1 VVTGCDQCAAGYR
14 LHLVQRPVGDGG
26 PCLPACTSC
35 AVRWEFS
42 VGSVRV
48 AVVGAG
54 VSGLTTAYELLARG
68 VRDVVVLDARHPGD
82 GSSGLSVGMVET
94 QYIDTPSIAAR
105 AHGRRFYDAIARDH
119 GLTFVRG
126 GYLRMGRDAQDL
138 ADYELSVQRQQDAGV
153 TDAEVL
159 SAAEIARR
167 WPQLVVE
174 DRAGGLFGPSDGY
187 IDGYE
192 FCTLMTGLVR
202 RGGARVLASTAMVGA
217 DPRPTGGWTIRT
229 TREPVEADVVVN
241 AAGPWAGVVGDL
253 LGAPVP
259 LLPQLHGALTVELA
273 EPMAPLLPFVMDYLP
288 GSGRPGVY
296 FRSERPDQLIAGLH
310 VEEAVADAVSPDAP
324 LGRVSEAFI
333 AELTEG
339 LAERLVDTD
348 GFGIGRSWS
357 GLYPMTPDHR
367 PIVGVHPERN
377 DVVCALGGGGNG
389 IQLAPAIGRVA
400 AEALVGAPD
409 QTFGDELGWDP
420 SRLAAQPHD
429 IPSHP

>member
-1 VVTGCDQCAAGYR
+1 MAAC
-14 LHLVQRPVGDGG
+14 RPY
-26 PCLPACTSC
+26 AS
-35 AVRWEFS
+35 RWEFS
-42 VGSVRV
+42 VSSVRV

-54 VSGLTTAYELLARG
+54 VSGLTTAYELLALG
-68 VRDVVVLDARHPGD
+68 VEDVVVLDARHPGD

-94 QYIDTPSIAAR
+94 QYVDAPSIAVR
-105 AHGRRFYDAIARDH
+105 AHGRRFYDAMQRDH

-126 GYLRMGRDAQDL
+126 GYLRMGRDARDL
-138 ADYELSVQRQQDAGV
+138 ADYELSVQRQRDAGV
-153 TDAEVL
+153 ADAEVL

-167 WPQLVVE
+167 WPQLVVD

-192 FCTLMTGLVR
+192 FCTLLAGLVR
-202 RGGARVLASTAMVGA
+202 RGGGRVLASSAVVGA
-217 DPRPTGGWTIRT
+217 DPRPAGGWTLRT

-259 LLPQLHGALTVELA
+259 LVPQLHGAVTIELA
-273 EPMAPLLPFVMDYLP
+273 EPMTPLLPFVMDYVP

-310 VEEAVADAVSPDAP
+310 VEEAVAESVSPDIA

-333 AELTEG
+333 EELIEG
-339 LAERLVDTD
+339 LADRLVDTD
-348 GFGIGRSWS
+348 GLAIGRSWS

-367 PIVGVHPERN
+367 PIVGVHPDRD

-400 AEALVGAPD
+400 AEALVGAAD
-409 QTFGDELGWDP
+409 RTFGDIGWAA
-420 SRLAAQPHD
+420 SRLATQTPD
-429 IPSHP
+429 IPSHL